1 MKENVTQRIK
11 QNNLQSVKVVVDGLK
26 DTEMPKFYDPK
37 IPNSSYPEL
46 VDRARYQVQ
55 RSSILQALIKRTWF
69 RESASTIVE
78 SSALDYPKEEIGD
91 YTQLP
96 IWQKHKAN
104 KTRVLFQIN

>member
-1 MKENVTQRIK
+1 M
-11 QNNLQSVKVVVDGLK
+11 KVVIDGLE
-26 DTEMPKFYDPK
+26 DIEMPKFVDPK

-46 VDRARYQVQ
+46 VDRARYRVQ

-96 IWQKHKAN
+96 IWMKAQSNQK
-104 KTRVLFQIN
+104 RILFKNQQPLQMKQLAYL